1 MEFYLKEAF
10 QSLKLLEDDFNLTAD
25 QGVIDELQSFV
36 ADDIEAP
43 AEEEIIDVEADEVE
57 DLQDNYIGK
66 VILECDSCH
75 TRIYKDIA
83 DVIIDEDSGLANVEE
98 ECPVCSNAFGWNV
111 IGRIEKF
118 DADAFKEEPKDEE
131 EVEVE
136 EEPEISD
143 EEIGEALKEA
153 LNEDRF
159 EDGSVDQEMLNGDV
173 YNALSDVAYENEV
186 NGGTNT
192 KAGFEKAEKN
202 FNDKF
207 FSLDDRDFD
216 EDIDVHVDQP
226 EDSDD
231 VAINVDADDELHEEF
246 ENPEDVGANPETAS
260 DHVEKLETPMD
271 NPVEELPDK
280 LVVNESKLTEDA
292 KAVRELVSEYLNDKL
307 VDLNDNLAFTIAKEI
322 PDYDP
327 EWCNEEGFGDLVDAA
342 DLAQD
347 EYTEALLNL
356 LFANAPTQES
366 LGEDLEKVQSEDAE
380 KLIDPKEE
388 PVKESLLR
396 EWRNPN
402 YPDDEGVDVY
412 RGVSIFVTPDNVYTT
427 HDSVVGNTTGES
439 IEEVKNKIDDIVK
452 SGRAGKYKPSVIIN
466 SKAELDKWI
475 NSTSSRVHLNKE
487 NSNKFPKLFTSNSS
501 YDGHFADS
509 YDEVPEDQVYRYKF
523 DVQTSLFDES
533 LKEDLNEVEVH
544 TDKQD
549 IEVKNED
556 GKVVVEVGNPEEPEA
571 TAEDEM
577 IAPLDA
583 EEITDIENNEEQSA
597 EEVAAEDELSAEEE
611 PAEDELD
618 IDEFDEE
625 SFDEIGESYL
635 HRVYENVNSFKT
647 TGVTLNKGQL
657 VVEGLI
663 KFNSGKEKKTS
674 FVFEGFKNTK
684 RGKVV
689 TEGKNETFSKSN
701 KAFVL
706 KGTLSDKKFISES
719 LIYNYTAKT
728 INESNESEATR
739 VYGRAVRK

>member
-192 KAGFEKAEKN
+192 KVGFEKAEKN

-246 ENPEDVGANPETAS
+246 ENPEDVGANPETSS

-292 KAVRELVSEYLNDKL
+292 QAVRELVSEYLNDKL
-307 VDLNDNLAFTIAKEI
+307 VDLNDNLAFIIAKDI
-322 PDYDP
+322 PDYNP

-356 LFANAPTQES
+356 LFANAPVE
-366 LGEDLEKVQSEDAE
+366 
-380 KLIDPKEE
+380 
-388 PVKESLLR
+388 
-396 EWRNPN
+396 
-402 YPDDEGVDVY
+402 
-412 RGVSIFVTPDNVYTT
+412 
-427 HDSVVGNTTGES
+427 
-439 IEEVKNKIDDIVK
+439 
-452 SGRAGKYKPSVIIN
+452 
-466 SKAELDKWI
+466 
-475 NSTSSRVHLNKE
+475 
-487 NSNKFPKLFTSNSS
+487 
-501 YDGHFADS
+501 
-509 YDEVPEDQVYRYKF
+509 
-523 DVQTSLFDES
+523 ES
-533 LKEDLNEVEVH
+533 LKEDFNEVEVH
-544 TDKQD
+544 TDEQD
-549 IEVKNED
+549 IEVKNEN
-556 GKVVVEVGNPEEPEA
+556 GKVVVEVGNPEEQEDA
-571 TAEDEM
+571 AEDEM

-583 EEITDIENNEEQSA
+583 KEITDIENNEEQSA
-597 EEVAAEDELSAEEE
+597 EEVATEDELQAEEE

>member
-57 DLQDNYIGK
+57 DLQDNYVGK

-246 ENPEDVGANPETAS
+246 EDPDKVGVDPDRAVED
-260 DHVEKLETPMD
+260 DHDLETPME
-271 NPVEELPDK
+271 NPTTEIPDK

-292 KAVRELVSEYLNDKL
+292 QAVRELVSEYLNDKL
-307 VDLNDNLAFTIAKEI
+307 VDLNDNLAFIIAKDI
-322 PDYDP
+322 PDYNP

-366 LGEDLEKVQSEDAE
+366 LGEDLEEVQSEDAE
-380 KLIDPKEE
+380 KLIDPNEE
-388 PVKESLLR
+388 PVK
-396 EWRNPN
+396 
-402 YPDDEGVDVY
+402 D
-412 RGVSIFVTPDNVYTT
+412 
-427 HDSVVGNTTGES
+427 
-439 IEEVKNKIDDIVK
+439 
-452 SGRAGKYKPSVIIN
+452 
-466 SKAELDKWI
+466 
-475 NSTSSRVHLNKE
+475 
-487 NSNKFPKLFTSNSS
+487 
-501 YDGHFADS
+501 
-509 YDEVPEDQVYRYKF
+509 
-523 DVQTSLFDES
+523 

-544 TDKQD
+544 TDEQD
-549 IEVKNED
+549 IEVKTED
-556 GKVVVEVGNPEEPEA
+556 GKVVVEVGNPETEEESS
-571 TAEDEM
+571 AEDEM

-583 EEITDIENNEEQSA
+583 KEITDIENNEEQSA
-597 EEVAAEDELSAEEE
+597 EEVATEDELGTEEE